1 MKSSVTST
9 PPNSTTNKDRHNGRA
24 FTEDLAMFKFF
35 VVVMLCVIALHAC
48 AADAVVYIVNNPLNH
63 VNYILLIND
72 GNYYSHNLPF
82 NVTDKLYT
90 RIW

>member
-1 MKSSVTST
+1 
-9 PPNSTTNKDRHNGRA
+9 
-24 FTEDLAMFKFF
+24 MFKFL
-35 VVVMLCVIALHAC
+35 VIVLLCVIALHAC

-82 NVTDKLYT
+82 NVTDRLYT